1 VNDPKQIK
9 GPNLQRVEERLR
21 PEWSQLWVYKPMWVY
36 PYTAMPENFPPDKP
50 AEMKELFGG
59 ENPRQAQSV
68 IDALFNYSELM
79 DIHGPTTYNPQTADP
94 AADAAAGGAE

>member
-1 VNDPKQIK
+1 
-9 GPNLQRVEERLR
+9 
-21 PEWSQLWVYKPMWVY
+21 MWVY